1 MPYIDTSKAQ
11 QIVSIAKD
19 YIGTQFSFFVNK
31 DANGCGGKNDWND
44 LLCFYELY
52 RLANH
57 RISEYITDETY
68 QIIIQS
74 LLSRL
79 ALTPNYSLATCNTN
93 VIITNGGCGCGGG
106 STTTGSVAG
115 CVDSVLPFHMNNG
128 QSSYQN
134 PFLIGSEILVV
145 LRNGIGMSLY
155 PSDIQGFI
163 FDTVTGTFVPNAA
176 ISDQGEDFVIL
187 YKKCNGSGGGGNIPV
202 SGLITGHQLF
212 NGDGITTTFNIVHGL
227 FPFTPSFYIVG
238 GGSSFGAYG
247 YTANSVTISVV
258 FDVAPPLGSNNV
270 VLTWAARI

>member
-11 QIVSIAKD
+11 QIISIAKD
-19 YIGTQFSFFVNK
+19 YIGTQFSSFVNK
-31 DANGCGGKNDWND
+31 DANGCGGKSDWND

-57 RISEYITDETY
+57 RISEYITDDTY
-68 QIIIQS
+68 QTIIQS

-93 VIITNGGCGCGGG
+93 VIIANGGCGCGGG
-106 STTTGSVAG
+106 STTTGIVAG
-115 CVDSVLPFHMNNG
+115 CVDSVLPFHMDNG
-128 QSSYQN
+128 QASYQN

-163 FDTVTGTFVPNAA
+163 FDTVTGTFVPNGA

-187 YKKCNGSGGGGNIPV
+187 YKKCNGSGGGVIPTT
-202 SGLITGHQLF
+202 GLVTGRQLF
-212 NGDGITTTFNIVHGL
+212 NGDGITTTFNIPHG
-227 FPFTPSFYIVG
+227 FTPFTPSFYIVG
-238 GGSSFGAYG
+238 GGSAFGAYT
-247 YTANSVTISVV
+247 YFPNAVAITVE
-258 FDVAPPLGSNNV
+258 FDVAPITGSNNI